1 MNIAERIR
9 IARKS
14 KKFTQSQLAEK
25 IGVQTAAVSKYEK
38 GLVSPTFEQLQKIA
52 TALDITITVLIGQE
66 MTIALTHITLIEAEY
81 RQKQDKIDEIRGNPK
96 ATNSEIQRCNELII
110 EVKAYEMLLDKLKKD
125 LSLEDDFFPEK
136 KKRKK
141 KK

>member
-14 KKFTQSQLAEK
+14 KGFTQSQLAEK

-52 TALDITITVLIGQE
+52 AALDITITVLIGQE
-66 MTIALTHITLIEAEY
+66 MTIALTHMGLIEAEY
-81 RQKQDKIDEIRGNPK
+81 RQKQDEIDEIRSNPK
-96 ATNSEIQRCNELII
+96 ATNAEIQRCNELII
-110 EVKAYEMLLDKLKKD
+110 EVKAYETLLAKLRKD
-125 LSLEDDFFPEK
+125 LSLEDDFFAG
-136 KKRKK
+136 RKK
-141 KK
+141 KGKK